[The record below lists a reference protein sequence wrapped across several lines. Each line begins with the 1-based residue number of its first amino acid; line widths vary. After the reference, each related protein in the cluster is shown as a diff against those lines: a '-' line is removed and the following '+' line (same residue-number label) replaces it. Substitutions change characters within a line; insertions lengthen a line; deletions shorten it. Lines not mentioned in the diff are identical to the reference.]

1 MPSCPWRAVSPLPNI
16 SSGASSSFLRPWNL
30 QCLTLF
36 TLRLLPART
45 ETVLSQHVLREK
57 RKTFFQQTLLVPK
70 NTTTAHQPPYITS
83 PQWRPS
89 GTGNSLLCIAVL
101 LCRSIS
107 ALQRGTRPGLS
118 SLSPDRG
125 AMHTLSRGV
134 VLTFEAEMGGII
146 TALSAWHTWTRT
158 ASSPSPPA
166 GAPRSTELFYW
177 RKVAEWHLR
186 VAASMRLRLV
196 HERRRMGGMRASC
209 RQGE

>member
-1 MPSCPWRAVSPLPNI
+1 MKGRQP
-16 SSGASSSFLRPWNL
+16 
-30 QCLTLF
+30 F
-36 TLRLLPART
+36 TKYKLWCIQQLPAPLKP
-45 ETVLSQHVLREK
+45 TVSDTFHLASPPCTHRNSLISTCAAWEAKNLLSTNTAHSK
-57 RKTFFQQTLLVPK
+57 KT
-70 NTTTAHQPPYITS
+70 TTTAHQPPYITS